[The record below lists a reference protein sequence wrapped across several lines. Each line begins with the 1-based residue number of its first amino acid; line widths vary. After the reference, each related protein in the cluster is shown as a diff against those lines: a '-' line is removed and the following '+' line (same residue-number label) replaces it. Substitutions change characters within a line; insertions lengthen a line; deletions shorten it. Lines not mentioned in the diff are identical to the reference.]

1 MSASIHPPTFT
12 DVISTPLSHSIDA
25 AVKASNTGWFWNVSH
40 SDLNNVLNTW
50 IVMIILVVLAVVVRS
65 RLQTIPAG
73 LQNFWEVTV
82 SMLEDLVV
90 ETMGEKGR
98 PYFMLIASLA
108 LFILSCNLI
117 GIIPWFQSSTNNLN
131 TTLALALVSFVTT
144 HYVGIKL
151 HGVKYIK
158 HFIGPVPWLI
168 PLMLPIEII
177 GHLSRVL
184 SLSFR
189 LFGNIMGE
197 DLAIVILTILV
208 PYLVP
213 LPMMV
218 LQVFTSFIQTL
229 VFIMLT
235 MMYIVGSL
243 EEAH

>member
-1 MSASIHPPTFT
+1 MAAADIHPPMLT
-12 DVISTPLSHSIDA
+12 DVISNPLFHSMEH
-25 AVKASNTGWFWNVSH
+25 FWDKWGVTH
-40 SDLNNVLNTW
+40 GDLNNVLNTW
-50 IVMIILVVLAVVVRS
+50 LVMLILIVASVLVKNKLEMIPRGS
-65 RLQTIPAG
+65 
-73 LQNFWEVTV
+73 QNFWEVVV
-82 SMLEDLVV
+82 STLEDIVV
-90 ETMGEKGR
+90 QTMGEHGR
-98 PYFMLIASLA
+98 HYFPLIASLA

-117 GIIPWFQSSTNNLN
+117 GIIPWLQSSTNNLN
-131 TTLALALVSFVTT
+131 TTLALALVAFVTT
-144 HYVGIKL
+144 HYVGLKS
-151 HGVKYIK
+151 HGTHYIK

-168 PLMLPIEII
+168 PLMLPIELI
-177 GHLSRVL
+177 GHFSRIL

-197 DLAIVILTILV
+197 DLAIVILTLLV

>member
-1 MSASIHPPTFT
+1 MAADIHPPVLT
-12 DVISTPLSHSIDA
+12 DVIANPALHSMHE
-25 AVKASNTGWFWNVSH
+25 FWDKYGVTH
-40 SDLNNVLNTW
+40 ADLNNVLNTW
-50 IVMIILVVLAVVVRS
+50 LVMIILVVAAVLVKNK
-65 RLQTIPAG
+65 LEMIPRG
-73 LQNFWEVTV
+73 SQNFWEVVV
-82 SMLEDLVV
+82 STLEDIVV
-90 ETMGEKGR
+90 QTMGEHGR
-98 PYFMLIASLA
+98 HYFPLIASLA
-108 LFILSCNLI
+108 LFILGCNLI
-117 GIIPWFQSSTNNLN
+117 GIIPYLQSSTNNLN

-144 HYVGIKL
+144 HYVGVKT
-151 HGVKYIK
+151 HGSHYYK

-168 PLMLPIEII
+168 PLMLPIELI
-177 GHLSRVL
+177 GHLSRIL

-197 DLAIVILTILV
+197 DLAIIILTLLV

>member
-1 MSASIHPPTFT
+1 MAADIHPPNLT
-12 DVISTPLSHSIDA
+12 DIIANPAFHSMEP
-25 AVKASNTGWFWNVSH
+25 FWQKWGVQH
-40 SDLNNVLNTW
+40 TDLNNVLNTW
-50 IVMIILVVLAVVVRS
+50 IVMLVLVVAAILVKNK
-65 RLQTIPAG
+65 LQMVPKGA
-73 LQNFWEVTV
+73 QNFWEVVV
-82 SMLEDLVV
+82 STLDDIVLQ
-90 ETMGEKGR
+90 TMGEHGR
-98 PYFMLIASLA
+98 AYFPLIASLA

-144 HYVGIKL
+144 HYVGIRS
-151 HGVKYIK
+151 HGAKYVK
-158 HFIGPVPWLI
+158 HFLGPVPWLI
-168 PLMLPIEII
+168 PLMLPIELI
-177 GHLSRVL
+177 GHLSRIL

-197 DLAIVILTILV
+197 DLAIIILTLLV

-213 LPMMV
+213 LPMMF

>member
-1 MSASIHPPTFT
+1 MAADIHPPVLT
-12 DVISTPLSHSIDA
+12 DVIANPALHSMQP
-25 AVKASNTGWFWNVSH
+25 FWDKYGVTH
-40 SDLNNVLNTW
+40 ADLNNVLNTW
-50 IVMIILVVLAVVVRS
+50 LVMAILVVAAVLVKNK
-65 RLQTIPAG
+65 LEMIPRG
-73 LQNFWEVTV
+73 SQNFWEVVV
-82 SMLEDLVV
+82 STLEDIVIQ
-90 ETMGEKGR
+90 TMGEHGR
-98 PYFMLIASLA
+98 HYFPLIASLA

-131 TTLALALVSFVTT
+131 TTLALALVAFVTT
-144 HYVGIKL
+144 HYVGVKA
-151 HGVKYIK
+151 HGSHYYK

-168 PLMLPIEII
+168 PLMLPIELI
-177 GHLSRVL
+177 GHLSRIL
-184 SLSFR
+184 SLSFW

-197 DLAIVILTILV
+197 DLAIIILTLLV

>member
-1 MSASIHPPTFT
+1 MAADIHPPN
-12 DVISTPLSHSIDA
+12 LSDIIAIPAYHSMEP
-25 AVKASNTGWFWNVSH
+25 FWQKWGIQH

-50 IVMIILVVLAVVVRS
+50 IVMIILIVAAVLVKNK
-65 RLQTIPAG
+65 LQMVPKG
-73 LQNFWEVTV
+73 SQNFWEVVV
-82 SMLEDLVV
+82 STLEDIVV
-90 ETMGEKGR
+90 ETMGEQGR
-98 PYFMLIASLA
+98 PYFALVASLG
-108 LFILSCNLI
+108 LFILMCNLI
-117 GIIPWFQSSTNNLN
+117 GIIPGFDSSTNNLN

-144 HYVGIKL
+144 HFVGIRT
-151 HGVKYIK
+151 HGVKYVK
-158 HFIGPVPWLI
+158 HFLGPVPWLI

-177 GHLSRVL
+177 GHLSRIL

-197 DLAIVILTILV
+197 DLAVIILTLLV

-213 LPMMV
+213 LPMIL

>member
-1 MSASIHPPTFT
+1 MADIHPPVAT
-12 DVISTPLSHSIDA
+12 DVITNPAYHSMQA
-25 AVKASNTGWFWNVSH
+25 FWDKYNVTH
-40 SDLNNVLNTW
+40 TDLNNILNTW
-50 IVMIILVVLAVVVRS
+50 LVMVILIVAALLIKNK
-65 RLQTIPAG
+65 LQIVPRG
-73 LQNFWEVTV
+73 SQNFWEVVV
-82 SMLEDLVV
+82 STLEDVV
-90 ETMGEKGR
+90 VQIMGEHGR
-98 PYFMLIASLA
+98 PYFPLIATLA
-108 LFILSCNLI
+108 LFILGCNLI
-117 GIIPWFQSSTNNLN
+117 GILPWFQSATNNLN
-131 TTLALALVSFVTT
+131 TTLALALTAFTVT
-144 HYVGIKL
+144 HAVGIKE
-151 HGVKYIK
+151 HGTHYIK
-158 HFIGPVPWLI
+158 HFLGPVPWLI

-235 MMYIVGSL
+235 MMYITGSM

>member
-1 MSASIHPPTFT
+1 MLT
-12 DVISTPLSHSIDA
+12 DVISNPAMHSMA
-25 AVKASNTGWFWNVSH
+25 EFWKSWGVTH
-40 SDLNNVLNTW
+40 ADLNNVLNTW
-50 IVMIILVVLAVVVRS
+50 IVMAIFIVTALLIKGK
-65 RLQTIPAG
+65 LEMIPKG
-73 LQNFWEVTV
+73 IQNFWEVVV
-82 SMLEDLVV
+82 SVLEDLVV

-98 PYFMLIASLA
+98 PYFPLIATLA
-108 LFILSCNLI
+108 LFILGCNLI
-117 GIIPWFQSSTNNLN
+117 GIIPWLQSATNNLN
-131 TTLALALVSFVTT
+131 TTLALALCAFTVT
-144 HYVGIKL
+144 HYVGISS
-151 HGVKYIK
+151 HGSHYIK
-158 HFIGPVPWLI
+158 HFLGPVPWLI

-197 DLAIVILTILV
+197 DLAIIILTLLV

>member
-1 MSASIHPPTFT
+1 MAANIHPPVLT
-12 DVISTPLSHSIDA
+12 DVVANPAQHSMQQFW
-25 AVKASNTGWFWNVSH
+25 VKYGVSH
-40 SDLNNVLNTW
+40 ADLNNVLNTW
-50 IVMIILVVLAVVVRS
+50 LVIAIFLVLALLVRS
-65 RLQTIPAG
+65 RLEMIPRG
-73 LQNFWEVTV
+73 LQNFWEIVVTI
-82 SMLEDLVV
+82 LQDLVV

-98 PYFMLIASLA
+98 PYFPLIASLA

-117 GIIPWFQSSTNNLN
+117 GIIPWFQSATNNLN
-131 TTLALALVSFVTT
+131 TTLALALCAFTVT
-144 HYVGIKL
+144 HYVGISK
-151 HGVKYIK
+151 HGTHYIK
-158 HFIGPVPWLI
+158 HFLGPVPWLI
-168 PLMLPIEII
+168 PLMLPIELI

-197 DLAIVILTILV
+197 DLAIVILTLLV

-213 LPMMV
+213 LPMMF

>member
-1 MSASIHPPTFT
+1 MAADIHPPVLT
-12 DVISTPLSHSIDA
+12 DVIANPAYHSMEA
-25 AVKASNTGWFWNVSH
+25 FWTKWDITH
-40 SDLNNVLNTW
+40 GDLNNVMNTW
-50 IVMIILVVLAVVVRS
+50 LVMIILIVGALLVKGKLEM
-65 RLQTIPAG
+65 IPKG
-73 LQNFWEVTV
+73 LQNFWEVVV
-82 SMLEDLVV
+82 STLEDTVV
-90 ETMGEKGR
+90 QTMGEHGR
-98 PYFMLIASLA
+98 PYFPLIASLG

-117 GIIPWFQSSTNNLN
+117 GILPWFQSSTNNLN

-144 HYVGIKL
+144 HAVGIKH
-151 HGVKYIK
+151 HGTHYVK
-158 HFIGPVPWLI
+158 HFLGPVPWLI

-177 GHLSRVL
+177 GHLSRIL

-189 LFGNIMGE
+189 LFGNIFGE
-197 DLAIVILTILV
+197 DLAIIILTILV

-218 LQVFTSFIQTL
+218 LQVFTSLIQTL